1 MDIPEARE
9 KILKSIGI
17 DVMPQQQQNIPQDP
31 SMIPSEPVAELP
43 NQPIGR

>member
-17 DVMPQQQQNIPQDP
+17 DVSQQQPQQQQQQ
-31 SMIPSEPVAELP
+31 PSEPVEPVSQLP